1 MRVLISLIVLVTFF
15 AQGVFAKSTI
25 KQRKMK
31 KEALIIIDVQNDYFK
46 GGKMELVNPE
56 GAADNIRR
64 VLERSRQKNIPVI
77 YIKHVA
83 TDPAAG
89 FLVVNT
95 PGIEINQKVAPV
107 AGEKIITKQYPNSFR
122 ETELQEYLQKN
133 GITDLTIT
141 GMMTHACVDAT
152 TRAAKDLGYNC
163 TVIADACATR
173 DLEVN
178 GEKVDALQVQK
189 ALMGALAFYYAA
201 VVTTDQFLN

>member
-1 MRVLISLIVLVTFF
+1 
-15 AQGVFAKSTI
+15 
-25 KQRKMK
+25 MK